1 MIQKV
6 FVVDVDHTLLNLTN
20 LMSYKVGVPREGFK
34 TPTMQ
39 VDGVDYQKILN
50 AWNGVDSVYFD
61 IIQKARSCTIYD
73 FKARFMPAFF
83 ME

>member
-20 LMSYKVGVPREGFK
+20 LMSYKVGVPRESFK

-39 VDGVDYQKILN
+39 VDSVDY
-50 AWNGVDSVYFD
+50 
-61 IIQKARSCTIYD
+61 
-73 FKARFMPAFF
+73 
-83 ME
+83 